1 MENSQNKLNNI
12 SQEKQTNLRTKSY
25 SPTDAGITFL
35 LALVAP
41 SILMILVQMICSQ
54 ITGLPFYSAD
64 ETIKTFVNT
73 YQTAYIIIC
82 AIVPQISFLIVFFG
96 ISEYRKVNY
105 QKANGFTF
113 KLDYKVLL
121 VVLLIGVVAIFGFN
135 WLVNLFDYLTTQWG
149 YAGGA
154 VSSIDVST
162 VPKLLLAILYAGVL
176 PAVCEELIFR
186 GIITNGVKKL
196 GLVTAVIV
204 SSLLF
209 ALMHQNLQQLLYQLI
224 LGAVMAYIMLKT
236 GKIVYT
242 MVLHLF
248 NNITILVFSYF
259 AGGTAVDYKSAEYVS
274 YYSNVWNVIWP
285 ILVALLAVCAIIG
298 LLFLLNYIVGRKQ
311 YGTIDD
317 KKSVDNKNIENG
329 VEVPENSQSDVK
341 MVKENGE
348 IVTANQLSENNKEQ
362 KGFLGIMQSPFLVV
376 SIVAGIVFW
385 FYAIISTFK

>member
-113 KLDYKVLL
+113 KLDYKILL
-121 VVLLIGVVAIFGFN
+121 VVLLVGVVAIFGFN

-274 YYSNVWNVIWP
+274 YYSNAWNVIWP